1 MGKGIY
7 VATSGSIAQLRHLE
21 VLSNNL
27 ANVRTAGFKG
37 DRVTFEEVIARAT
50 DTGNPQDVAPAQ
62 AQGEAAKHFSVA
74 RSAPPEMA
82 PGPLTRT
89 DNPLDLAV
97 TGNAMLQVQTERGV
111 RLTRGGQLML
121 GRDGAIRTATGNLV
135 LNEAGKAIVL
145 PPDTLPEIDPTGA
158 ISADGIELG
167 QLGLAYVDP
176 QGAMDKDEDG
186 LFVPPQQRVAPSQ
199 DASVMQGHVE
209 ESNVSPVRMML
220 DLVEVQRLFSA
231 LRQVISTN
239 GEMDAQ
245 AARLARG

>member
-7 VATSGSIAQLRHLE
+7 VATSGSIAQLRHME

-50 DTGNPQDVAPAQ
+50 ERGNPQDAPA
-62 AQGEAAKHFSVA
+62 APDGGEAAKHFAVA
-74 RSAPPEMA
+74 RSSPPDMA

-121 GRDGAIRTATGNLV
+121 GRDGAIRTSEGHLV
-135 LNEAGKAIVL
+135 LSQAGKGIVL

-167 QLGLAYVDP
+167 QLGMAFVDP
-176 QGAMDKDEDG
+176 EGPMDKDEDG
-186 LFVPPQQRVAPSQ
+186 LFVPPQGRFQPSA

-231 LRQVISTN
+231 LRQVISTS

-245 AARLARG
+245 ASRLARG